1 MKALTVNES
10 ISFQRYR
17 DPKTAL
23 GMNYGKKPL
32 TNTWKILEFIGNK
45 GEEGASFTE
54 IQHFIWTVLWRKSE
68 ESFWKKE
75 DRYTE
80 NKKGEYKK
88 SKAGIRSTRGIY
100 SVGLIGHG
108 YGHSQSYSGN
118 EYKGILL
125 MWCHKNAKGKW
136 VLDRMPEPG
145 ENVR

>member
-1 MKALTVNES
+1 MLKMRAKTVNEAS
-10 ISFQRYR
+10 SGFQRYR

-32 TNTWKILEFIGNK
+32 TNTWKILEFIGSK

-54 IQHFIWTVLWRKSE
+54 IQHFIWTVLWGKSE

-75 DRYTE
+75 DRYIE
-80 NKKGEYKK
+80 SEKYGYKK

-100 SVGLIGHG
+100 ALGLIGRT
-108 YGHSQSYSGN
+108 YTS
-118 EYKGILL
+118 KGILL

-145 ENVR
+145 ENLR